1 MAEANFNLV
10 LDAEA
15 RFAAADMQ
23 KRLGIPYIELTR
35 LYQLDKIKNQY
46 TLFAAALGSKFDDD
60 AYFEEALAAKEALR
74 KSIHMQYL
82 QLEKAVTPMH
92 LNLHLR

>member
-1 MAEANFNLV
+1 MQRQ
-10 LDAEA
+10 

-46 TLFAAALGSKFDDD
+46 ALFAAALGSKFDDEV
-60 AYFEEALAAKEALR
+60 YFKKRLRRRRLLR
-74 KSIHMQYL
+74 KSIRM
-82 QLEKAVTPMH
+82 
-92 LNLHLR
+92 